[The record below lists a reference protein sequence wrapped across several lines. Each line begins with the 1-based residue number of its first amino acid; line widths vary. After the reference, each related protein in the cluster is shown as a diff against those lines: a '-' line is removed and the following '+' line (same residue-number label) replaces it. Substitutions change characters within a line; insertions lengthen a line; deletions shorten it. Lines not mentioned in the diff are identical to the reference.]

1 MNIQEEL
8 KKLEAIMTDG
18 LTAENMAQIEQIK
31 AMATTPEDEAA
42 IEEFIARQ
50 LEYIEE
56 DVAEM
61 EEMTYRLQMGE
72 VLEIVNLSYIA
83 KKYFGRT
90 QSWLSQRIN
99 GCIVNGKKATFT
111 ESEINTLNSALSDIA
126 NILGSHSVR
135 IC

>member
-8 KKLEAIMTDG
+8 KKLGTMMTGG
-18 LTAENMAQIEQIK
+18 LTAESMAQIEQIK
-31 AMATTPEDEAA
+31 VMATTPEDEAA

-50 LEYIEE
+50 LE
-56 DVAEM
+56 
-61 EEMTYRLQMGE
+61 E

-99 GCIVNGKKATFT
+99 GCTVNGKKATFT
-111 ESEINTLNSALSDIA
+111 PNEIETLNHALRDIA
-126 NILGSHSVR
+126 QIIGSRSVR
-135 IC
+135 FC